1 MTDIVIGIDSRPA
14 ERGASR
20 LQLAIARLGRGFR
33 TLDDQVSVFDRKLNI
48 LQRAWRGIRNA
59 MRRVVQSLGNLG
71 AAFRRMSARLVMAAR
86 NLKKVTRE
94 AFQAGRSVDLL
105 GKAAGGKI
113 AASIAFATAVFGI
126 KRLFTLGTE
135 AEETRSKLLSV
146 FGDAGRAAKSFAADL
161 GTIAGL
167 GGRGTEELLA
177 TAGAVA
183 QGLGVAQEAS
193 FNFAQQI
200 IQTAADLSSFNNIQT
215 EQSARAIISA
225 LTGERE
231 ALKTLGIV
239 IKSTD
244 VEARAAL
251 DTKTANIK
259 ELTQEQLAYATLA
272 LVQEKA
278 GVAIG
283 DLARTQQ
290 SAATK
295 LNNLVLE

>member
-1 MTDIVIGIDSRPA
+1 MC
-14 ERGASR
+14 
-20 LQLAIARLGRGFR
+20 LAR
-33 TLDDQVSVFDRKLNI
+33 
-48 LQRAWRGIRNA
+48 
-59 MRRVVQSLGNLG
+59 
-71 AAFRRMSARLVMAAR
+71 
-86 NLKKVTRE
+86 
-94 AFQAGRSVDLL
+94 
-105 GKAAGGKI
+105 
-113 AASIAFATAVFGI
+113 
-126 KRLFTLGTE
+126 
-135 AEETRSKLLSV
+135 
-146 FGDAGRAAKSFAADL
+146 
-161 GTIAGL
+161 

-200 IQTAADLSSFNNIQT
+200 IQTAADLSSFNNLGT

-239 IKSTD
+239 IRQAD

-283 DLARTQQ
+283 CLLYTSPSPRDRQKSRMPS
-290 SAATK
+290 SA
-295 LNNLVLE
+295 